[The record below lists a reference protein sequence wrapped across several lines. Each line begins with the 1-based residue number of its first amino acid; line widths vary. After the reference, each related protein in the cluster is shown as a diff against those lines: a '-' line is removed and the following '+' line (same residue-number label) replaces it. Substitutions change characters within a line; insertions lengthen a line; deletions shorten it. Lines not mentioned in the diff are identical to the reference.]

1 MDAAEEVKQHL
12 DIVDIVGEYLQLK
25 PAGSGSFKACCPFH
39 QEKTPSFYANRQRQS
54 WHCFGCDKG
63 GDMISFVMAMEGMEF
78 RDALELLAQKS
89 GIQLPAFDGKAS
101 GQRKRLHEINDLASK
116 FFRAQLL
123 QSPQATHARAY
134 AEKRNI
140 DNLTGDLFR
149 IGYALESWDAL
160 TNALLGKG
168 VTEDELVLAGLA
180 SRRERGDGVY
190 DRFRNRLMFTI
201 QDVHGNIV
209 GFTGRQLDPN
219 AKEAKY
225 VNTPE
230 TPVYKKSMVLY
241 GLDKAKGA
249 IKSKDLCVV
258 VEGNMDVLSSHRVN
272 ICHVVASSGTALTA
286 EQLKL
291 IGRFT
296 QNIAIAFDGDSAGIH
311 ATLRGLDL
319 ARAQDFRIR
328 VIALPPELGKDPDEV
343 IAKDPTLWEQ
353 AIQNAVSIMDWIF
366 QSAMRQL
373 NPSDPESKRNV
384 AASVLPEIKRIPDPI
399 VRDHWLKKLAEALQT
414 DEHALRD
421 ALTRTK
427 TASQTPQTS
436 PAASS
441 TQKPPAASKSP
452 TEASRLRDIAESLL
466 ALILKHPPLLQTC
479 PEHLGDMLPEDLRGL
494 YITLREQY
502 HSDQSHSGSV
512 PESASASPDSQQSSL
527 VNYLT
532 IRADRDYPIQNAQ
545 VLEAEFKLH
554 LSTFLRLSYETERRQ
569 LEEEMRLAEL
579 AHDRVKVMEI
589 AQRFRELHDSSSPTS
604 VGV

>member
-1 MDAAEEVKQHL
+1 MDAVEEIKSHL
-12 DIVDIVGEYLQLK
+12 DVVDIVGEYLQLK

-39 QEKTPSFYANRQRQS
+39 QEKTPSFYVNRQRQS

-63 GDMISFVMAMEGMEF
+63 GDLISFVMAMEGMEF

-101 GQRKRLHEINDLASK
+101 GQRKRLHEVNDLAAR

-123 QSPQATHARAY
+123 QAPNAAHAREY
-134 AEKRNI
+134 AEKRKI
-140 DNLTGDLFR
+140 DNLTGDLFH
-149 IGYALESWDAL
+149 IGYAPESWDAL
-160 TNALLGKG
+160 TNALTSKS

-190 DRFRNRLMFTI
+190 DRFRNRLMFAI
-201 QDVHGNIV
+201 QDVHGNV
-209 GFTGRQLDPN
+209 AGFTGRSLDPN

-230 TPVYKKSMVLY
+230 TPVYKKSMILY

-272 ICHVVASSGTALTA
+272 ISHVVASSGTALTA

-319 ARAQDFRIR
+319 ARAQDFRIK
-328 VIALPPELGKDPDEV
+328 VIALPAGIKDPDEAV
-343 IAKDPTLWEQ
+343 DQDPAIWEQ

-373 NPSDPESKRNV
+373 DPSDPESKRKV

-414 DEHALRD
+414 DEQALRD
-421 ALTRTK
+421 SLTRTK
-427 TASQTPQTS
+427 TATQTPQTS
-436 PAASS
+436 PASS
-441 TQKPPAASKSP
+441 SAQKPQMAPKTP
-452 TEASRLRDIAESLL
+452 TEASRLRNVAETLL
-466 ALILKHPPLLQTC
+466 ALALRHPPFLQKA
-479 PEHLGDMLPEDLRGL
+479 PERLQDMLPEDLRGL
-494 YITLREQY
+494 YITIREQY

-512 PESASASPDSQQSSL
+512 PVDVLTSPDPQQSSL
-527 VNYLT
+527 MNYLT

-545 VLEAEFKLH
+545 TLESEFVLH
-554 LSTFLRLSYETERRQ
+554 LSTFVRLSYETERRK

-579 AHDRVKVMEI
+579 ANDRVKVMEI
-589 AQRFRELHDSSSPTS
+589 AQRFRELHDSSALT
-604 VGV
+604 